1 MKTRLMTSILI
12 VAVLALMFVLKS
24 YVSPYFFDALILF
37 ISTCCAYEMSKL
49 LTKMDKPCN
58 KILITIFP
66 AFLMLAVLLNSA
78 FDSSV
83 GIIYSIVILVALI
96 IVFFAVSFIISLLT
110 KSKTIKEIRYKKLNI
125 SLPKYSFK
133 KAMNTAFCL
142 IYPSF
147 LLIFMSLINHFD
159 EMTSS
164 FSQVGEFGGYL
175 SLIALLFAF
184 LIPIFTDTFA
194 YLVGGIFGGKKLCP
208 KISPNKTISGA
219 IGGSLCCLL
228 FSVAIYFILFSIPDL
243 RTIFNQT
250 GFAFW
255 QVMVISFL
263 GSILAQL
270 GDILESL
277 FKRQAGVKDSGRLLP
292 GHGGMLDRCDSYMFV
307 MPFVFI
313 AFAIIVLII

>member
-37 ISTCCAYEMSKL
+37 ISIYCAYEMSKL
-49 LTKMDKPCN
+49 LTKMDKPN
-58 KILITIFP
+58 NQILVSIFP
-66 AFLMLAVLLNSA
+66 AFLMLAVLLNIA
-78 FDSSV
+78 FDFSV
-83 GIIYSIVILVALI
+83 GLIYNIVILVALI
-96 IVFFAVSFIISLLT
+96 IVFFAISFAVSLL
-110 KSKTIKEIRYKKLNI
+110 SKGKTLKEIRYKKLNI
-125 SLPKYSFK
+125 SLSKYSFG
-133 KAMNTAFCL
+133 KAMNTTFCF

>member
-37 ISTCCAYEMSKL
+37 ISVYCAYEMSKL
-49 LTKMDKPCN
+49 MTKMDKPNN
-58 KILITIFP
+58 KILATIFP
-66 AFLMLAVLLNSA
+66 AFLMLAVLLNIA
-78 FDSSV
+78 FDSSI
-83 GIIYSIVILVALI
+83 GIIYNIVILISLI
-96 IVFFAVSFIISLLT
+96 VIFFAVSYTSTLIT
-110 KSKTIKEIRYKKLNI
+110 KDKSVKEIRYKKLNI
-125 SLPKYSFK
+125 SLSNYAFK
-133 KAMNTAFCL
+133 KAMNTAFCFV
-142 IYPSF
+142 YPSF
-147 LLIFMSLINHFD
+147 LLIFMSLLNHFD
-159 EMTSS
+159 EMTTS
-164 FSQVGEFGGYL
+164 FAQVGQFEGYL

-219 IGGSLCCLL
+219 IGGSLACLL
-228 FSVAIYFILFSIPDL
+228 FSVTVYFILYSIPEL
-243 RTIFNQT
+243 KAVFVQT

-263 GSILAQL
+263 GSILAQI
-270 GDILESL
+270 GDITESL
-277 FKRQAGVKDSGRLLP
+277 FKRQADVKDSGRLLP

-313 AFAIIVLII
+313 AFAIIVLVL

>member
-24 YVSPYFFDALILF
+24 YVSPYIFDALILF
-37 ISTCCAYEMSKL
+37 ISIYCAYEMSKL
-49 LTKMDKPCN
+49 LTKMDKPN
-58 KILITIFP
+58 NQILVSIFP
-66 AFLMLAVLLNSA
+66 AFLMLAVLLNIA

-83 GIIYSIVILVALI
+83 GLIYNIVILVALI
-96 IVFFAVSFIISLLT
+96 IVFFAISFVVSLL
-110 KSKTIKEIRYKKLNI
+110 SKGKTLKEIRYKKLNI
-125 SLPKYSFK
+125 SLSKYSFR
-133 KAMNTAFCL
+133 KAMNTTFCF

-243 RTIFNQT
+243 RTIFTQT

>member
-37 ISTCCAYEMSKL
+37 ISIYCAYEMSKL
-49 LTKMDKPCN
+49 LTKMDKPN
-58 KILITIFP
+58 NQILVSIFP
-66 AFLMLAVLLNSA
+66 AFLMLAVLLNIA

-83 GIIYSIVILVALI
+83 GLIYNIVILVALI
-96 IVFFAVSFIISLLT
+96 IVFFAISFVVSLL
-110 KSKTIKEIRYKKLNI
+110 SKGKTLKEIRYKKLNI
-125 SLPKYSFK
+125 SLSKYSFG
-133 KAMNTAFCL
+133 KAMNTTFCF

-243 RTIFNQT
+243 RTIFTQT